1 MKQWFAEFKQ
11 SWQARNFICAMLIF
25 ALSYLLLAGLAL
37 LVSNKLYT
45 LIITGIAGWQVASWS
60 WRLAPKL
67 KAKLFKD

>member
-11 SWQARNFICAMLIF
+11 SWQDRNFICAILIF